1 MQLFIYL
8 IVHLIAS
15 TIGIERIIIA
25 SVIPSPFHVTP
36 EIAPPRAVPYVRFV
50 FNCRPTQLF
59 ESFGFCAVFQKA
71 YG

>member
-25 SVIPSPFHVTP
+25 SVIPLPFHVTP
-36 EIAPPRAVPYVRFV
+36 EIAAATSSPLCTV
-50 FNCRPTQLF
+50 CL
-59 ESFGFCAVFQKA
+59 
-71 YG
+71 